1 MADSDIQHT
10 LGVSDDRVARSEMDK
25 NSSRRT
31 QLSGG
36 EYALPI
42 SKLREVPFQARVAL
56 KVRRITTCN
65 QLLAAAARY
74 ESREALARA
83 TRLPPELLTVLVQ
96 RADMAR
102 VNGVGTVFSLMLEEL
117 GIGDVGVLAAQEPEQ
132 LHARLRRYNQDER
145 LARRS
150 PTPEE
155 VADWVAQARRLPR
168 LVTYAPGKAELT
180 AAE

>member
-1 MADSDIQHT
+1 MEDNSPTKAQ
-10 LGVSDDRVARSEMDK
+10 LQGGV
-25 NSSRRT
+25 
-31 QLSGG
+31 
-36 EYALPI
+36 YALPI
-42 SKLREVPFQARVAL
+42 SKLRGVPFQTRVAL

-65 QLLAAAARY
+65 QLLAAAARH
-74 ESREALARA
+74 EGREALAQA
-83 TRLPPELLTVLVQ
+83 TRLPPETLTLLVQ

-102 VNGVGTVFSLMLEEL
+102 VNGVGTVFGLMLEEL
-117 GIGDVGVLAAQEPEQ
+117 GIGDVGVLATQDPVQ
-132 LHARLRRYNQDER
+132 LHERLRRYNQDER

-168 LVTYAPGKAELT
+168 LVTYAPGEAELT